1 MENNWYKVL
10 LGGLNVKVSLSCI
23 QCNNKDSNF
32 PKYSFELRDDNIY
45 PITCVNGH
53 DSIVLMESHKF
64 ELLFEMG
71 IKAMLDGYFREAVS
85 NFAVS
90 IERFHEFSIEIFIQY
105 LLNTDNSNSVFLQF
119 DRTSEYNKAWKTIS
133 NQSERQLGAYTMLYL
148 SVFKLAPELIKP
160 KHVEFR
166 NKVIHKGYFPTE
178 QETLSYAKDMFSYLQ
193 TKLIELK
200 KNMDDYVEFIYDR
213 KVREYITS
221 ENINEKYLVKW
232 GELLTFRTLRPVK
245 EIEAL
250 DFDEVILERTHGYK
264 PFNN

>member
-1 MENNWYKVL
+1 M
-10 LGGLNVKVSLSCI
+10 KVSLSCI
-23 QCNNKDSNF
+23 QCNLNKDNN
-32 PKYSFELRDDNIY
+32 YSFELRDDNIY
-45 PITCVNGH
+45 PITCENGH
-53 DSIVLMESHKF
+53 ESIILMESHKF

-71 IKAMLDGYFREAVS
+71 MKAMLDGYFREAVS

-90 IERFHEFSIEIFIQY
+90 IERFHEFSMEVFIQS
-105 LLNTDNSNSVFLQF
+105 LLNTENSNNEHFQL

-148 SVFKLAPELIKP
+148 SVFKFAPELIKP
-160 KHVEFR
+160 KYVEFR

-178 QETLSYAKDMFSYLQ
+178 KETLSYAKDVFSYLQ

-200 KNMDDYVEFIYDR
+200 KNMDEYVEFTYDR
-213 KVREYITS
+213 KLREYITV
-221 ENINEKYLVKW
+221 EDINGKYLVKW

-250 DFDEVILERTHGYK
+250 DFNGVIQDRKYGYK
-264 PFNN
+264 PFSN